1 MHKLIPR
8 LLLATILTICSI
20 FLFACGTSTANQSQ
34 STTSTQTN
42 TNSAPAQRI
51 KVLVVYFSHSG
62 KTQAVAQQIAQHLHC
77 DTLHIEASEPYSQI
91 YRETTQ
97 RARRELDTDAYPPI
111 KSVATKIADYDV
123 ILLGYPIWGG
133 RAPRPVMTFLAS
145 QDFTDKTVVTFCT
158 SGGSP
163 LSGSTAEL
171 KAQIPNANIIEGI
184 RAYPENESQTLRWL
198 DSLAALKK
206 VP

>member
-1 MHKLIPR
+1 MHRLIPR
-8 LLLATILTICSI
+8 LFLAALLTICSV
-20 FLFACGTSTANQSQ
+20 FLLACGTSTANQSQ
-34 STTSTQTN
+34 PAAETQGSTNAT
-42 TNSAPAQRI
+42 PAQE
-51 KVLVVYFSHSG
+51 KKALVVYFSHSG
-62 KTQAVAQQIAQHLHC
+62 KTQAVAQQIAQHLHS
-77 DTLHIEASEPYSQI
+77 DTLRIEASEPYSQV

-111 KSVATKIADYDV
+111 KSVTTKIADYDV

-145 QDFTDKTVVTFCT
+145 QDFTGKTVITFCT

-163 LSGSTAEL
+163 LSGSTSEL
-171 KAQIPNANIIEGI
+171 KAQIPNANVIEGI

-198 DSLAALKK
+198 DGLAALK
-206 VP
+206 